1 MVVPT
6 TPQEHWTASLPS
18 PPAGRRIAVSTTA
31 STERTIVSTLVAI
44 AIQTPAVA

>member
-18 PPAGRRIAVSTTA
+18 PPAGRRIAVSRHFEQ
-31 STERTIVSTLVAI
+31 ERT
-44 AIQTPAVA
+44 P